1 MKKNYQWAARHF
13 FKPIVSPFGKNG
25 KENLGLVNFA
35 PESRLLVVQIDLFIW
50 YVFFSQ

>member
-35 PESRLLVVQIDLFIW
+35 PESRLLVVQINLFIR